1 MSIESDLRERLSAHL
16 LSFVGHREF
25 GMIERAQKSRQLLR
39 AELMKEL
46 EEEMSYTGCL
56 GNDGFMLRALARLAI
71 FESMVK

>member
-1 MSIESDLRERLSAHL
+1 MSIESELRERLSAHL

-39 AELMKEL
+39 AELVKEL
-46 EEEMSYTGCL
+46 EHEMALHPGFP
-56 GNDGFMLRALARLAI
+56 DGALHALAR

>member
-46 EEEMSYTGCL
+46 EASWSE
-56 GNDGFMLRALARLAI
+56 DRARTMGVTEALVRLAI